1 MLALVRSIPPST
13 NPEPE
18 VRLNLWRVAWLFDE
32 HPHAQKPC
40 ETICYEPEEAR
51 LSQHLLFP
59 EAHGPLPTAERKVVR
74 QRRHTALMRES

>member
-1 MLALVRSIPPST
+1 M

-18 VRLNLWRVAWLFDE
+18 VRLNLWRVAWLFGE
-32 HPHAQKPC
+32 HPHAQKRC

-59 EAHGPLPTAERKVVR
+59 EPHSPLQTTKR
-74 QRRHTALMRES
+74 QVIGRGRHTAPMGES